1 MLLILNLFF
10 NTFTILAN
18 SLNHHL
24 NLHND
29 VCLASSNPTPFDV
42 LSICPNKQS
51 IKKESSTQ
59 PQNSKELICIS
70 KINPFNVDS
79 LPVKHNNILSIQ
91 NSNGYQS
98 IYQTNAIKRPIN
110 IIYSCKTDQQ
120 CCVKAPFLTKNVK
133 IHNTKPKSKLDDV
146 EKLSVSKNN
155 SKSNIDAN
163 FTILVEPKP
172 NLPTRNISSTST
184 NSTNKTEEVYIET
197 EPAQQESKLKEVL
210 QSKNADKSKPKSQ
223 KREFNYASFDCGALI
238 LSSNKDAKHSTAILS
253 NSKDSYL
260 LNKCSSEKFV
270 EVELC
275 QDILVHQIALA
286 NFEYFSSMFKEFK
299 IYGSSKLPPSWTLLG
314 TYQGRNVRNRQY
326 FDIQDPVLWT
336 KYIRIEFVSHYGNEF
351 YCPLTSL
358 QVFGT
363 TMIEDF
369 KQFDDIDDEQQILYT
384 ATEVKNEVILPI
396 SQDSNSQSLNQDPK
410 APSLSSPNP
419 TCLHPFFDPW
429 KEIHSNIESIS
440 NNPTSSPFPK
450 HSSIFTKIVNRLTM
464 LEKTHI
470 SMENQQNRLQSM
482 LKQHRIEKNVDLR
495 ELEVKLSR
503 AIQEKGNDVNRGLL
517 QLRKQR
523 QELDEKLNFYTKM
536 VDTLNYQV

>member
-1 MLLILNLFF
+1 M
-10 NTFTILAN
+10 
-18 SLNHHL
+18 
-24 NLHND
+24 
-29 VCLASSNPTPFDV
+29 
-42 LSICPNKQS
+42 
-51 IKKESSTQ
+51 
-59 PQNSKELICIS
+59 
-70 KINPFNVDS
+70 
-79 LPVKHNNILSIQ
+79 
-91 NSNGYQS
+91 
-98 IYQTNAIKRPIN
+98 
-110 IIYSCKTDQQ
+110 
-120 CCVKAPFLTKNVK
+120 
-133 IHNTKPKSKLDDV
+133 
-146 EKLSVSKNN
+146 
-155 SKSNIDAN
+155 DAN

-369 KQFDDIDDEQQILYT
+369 KQFDDIDDEQQILYK

-536 VDTLNYQV
+536 VDTLNYQLGWSLFWNQVLFAFCIFLLKVMNDRFSIMSIFVANRTPISNPVNIVQHSKVKEVKEVKEKLDSSDLKVSIPQTKELSDSKPPIADTELLDNSNYIPRYTSPILGSPNPKIMKRNSNPS